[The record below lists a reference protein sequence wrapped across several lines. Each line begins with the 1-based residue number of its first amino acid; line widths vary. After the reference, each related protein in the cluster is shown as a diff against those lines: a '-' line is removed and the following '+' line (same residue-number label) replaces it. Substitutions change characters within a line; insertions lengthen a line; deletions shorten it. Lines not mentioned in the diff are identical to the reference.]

1 MKKVLLVLT
10 LASSAAV
17 AAPTLQWQLEG
28 FDAPESVVAVPGK
41 AQYLVSNI
49 GGDPGEKDGN
59 GFLSLVSASGEWIDK
74 HWAVGLDAPK
84 GLAISDGKVFVS
96 DLTALRVY
104 DLDDGTLLESL
115 TPPDARFLNDVTAT
129 PEGDVYV
136 SDMMGGSVYRYHEGD
151 LSLWLRLPDIPHP
164 NGLSVDDGQ
173 LLLGS
178 WGKGMHADFST
189 DEKGGL
195 FSIDLEN
202 QHIRALPHAQGFAN
216 IDAVAR
222 TGDNIIANDWLTGEV
237 FVVDGNSP
245 QVLFNAGVSA
255 ADFGVDGDRL
265 LVPVMMENR
274 VDVYSL
280 E

>member
-1 MKKVLLVLT
+1 MKSSLMVLA

-17 AAPTLQWQLEG
+17 AAPTLQWQLDG
-28 FDAPESVVAVPGK
+28 FDSPESVVPVPGK

-49 GGDPGEKDGN
+49 GGHPGEKDGN
-59 GFLSLVSASGEWIDK
+59 GFLSLVSASGEWIEK

-104 DLDDGTLLESL
+104 DLKDGTLLDTL
-115 TPPDARFLNDVTAT
+115 TPPGAQFLNDVAAT

-136 SDMMGGSVYRYHEGD
+136 SDMMGGSVYRYDDGE
-151 LSLWLRLPDIPHP
+151 LSLWLNLPDIPHP
-164 NGLSVDDGQ
+164 NGLTIDDGQ
-173 LLLGS
+173 LLLAS
-178 WGKGMHADFST
+178 WGTGMQTDFST

-195 FSIDLEN
+195 FTVDLQSKE
-202 QHIRALPHAQGFAN
+202 IRALPHAQGFAN
-216 IDAVAR
+216 IDAVERHAE
-222 TGDNIIANDWLTGEV
+222 GIIANDWLTGEV
-237 FVVDGNSP
+237 FIVEESAP
-245 QVLFNAGVSA
+245 KVLFNAGVSA

-280 E
+280 D